1 MRRIVLLT
9 VGKTHAGKSTF
20 ADRLSRLYPSFLVI
34 DQDVHARF
42 LNTHYQ
48 KLLPLDGPNHL
59 KHQLTDTI
67 VEHARRQSDLHLIV
81 CNANLSKKQRIR
93 FLQQF
98 PKDQYRTI
106 LVYFDLAEEV
116 LLARVDASIKDR
128 AEIRG
133 AEDYRQILSRQR
145 LERPEPDEAD
155 QVIRIRT
162 QTDIESFLQDT
173 AWFINEKASKGP
185 V

>member
-48 KLLPLDGPNHL
+48 KLLPLDGPNRL

-106 LVYFDLAEEV
+106 LVHFDLAEEV
-116 LLARVDASIKDR
+116 LLARIDASIKDR
-128 AEIRG
+128 AESAVQKITGRSCPVN
-133 AEDYRQILSRQR
+133 DWNVLNRMR
-145 LERPEPDEAD
+145 
-155 QVIRIRT
+155 RIR
-162 QTDIESFLQDT
+162 
-173 AWFINEKASKGP
+173 
-185 V
+185 